1 MKKILIIQSR
11 SRPEMSTAEQ
21 GEYQR
26 VVGSMADVSFLSAL
40 DESLAWDEPIKILE
54 GFDAMF
60 LAGSGEFDLHSDAE
74 PETRMVPAQTI
85 LLRLTPFIKFIL
97 EQDFPTF
104 GICFG
109 HQLIGEAQ
117 CGGVITDPKQE
128 KVGSFSVLLTTE
140 GKQDRLFRD

>member
-11 SRPEMSTAEQ
+11 SRPEMITAEQ

-60 LAGSGEFDLHSDAE
+60 LAGS
-74 PETRMVPAQTI
+74 
-85 LLRLTPFIKFIL
+85 
-97 EQDFPTF
+97 
-104 GICFG
+104 
-109 HQLIGEAQ
+109 
-117 CGGVITDPKQE
+117 
-128 KVGSFSVLLTTE
+128 
-140 GKQDRLFRD
+140 